1 MTRACLALMVVLSLF
16 AAGCE
21 DTDVGMALQAGAD
34 AVRAVTLDDEDVRR
48 LAAEVAARADR
59 EHAVAPPSHPHAQR
73 LQRLTRGHTT
83 LAGYEFDFK
92 VYLSPE
98 VNAFA
103 MADGTIRVY
112 SGLMDMLTDDEL
124 LFIIGHEIGHVV
136 EQHIREKLRLAYAGS
151 AVRKAIA
158 SQQNAAGDIARSAI
172 GALTESLLNAQFSQ
186 QEERAADD
194 FGVRFLGSYGQ
205 GIQPAVS
212 ALRKLASRGGEH
224 SFLSS
229 HPAPAVRA
237 QRLQENAL
245 RPETAEDA
253 SLLTRVLSWVKRLW
267 KRLA

>member
-112 SGLMDMLTDDEL
+112 SGLMDMLTD
-124 LFIIGHEIGHVV
+124 
-136 EQHIREKLRLAYAGS
+136 
-151 AVRKAIA
+151 
-158 SQQNAAGDIARSAI
+158 
-172 GALTESLLNAQFSQ
+172 
-186 QEERAADD
+186 
-194 FGVRFLGSYGQ
+194 
-205 GIQPAVS
+205 
-212 ALRKLASRGGEH
+212 GEH
-224 SFLSS
+224 TFMSRQ
-229 HPAPAVRA
+229 PAPAERA

-245 RPETAEDA
+245 RPEPAEDA
-253 SLLTRVLSWVKRLW
+253 SLLTRVLRWVKRLW
-267 KRLA
+267 KRLT